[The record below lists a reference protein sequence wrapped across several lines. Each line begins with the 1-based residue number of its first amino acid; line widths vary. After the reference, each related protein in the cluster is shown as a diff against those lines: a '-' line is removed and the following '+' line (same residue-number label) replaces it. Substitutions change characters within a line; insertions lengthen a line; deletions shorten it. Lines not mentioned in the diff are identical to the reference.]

1 MPATIAARARP
12 IRASVQATLWSET
25 SREAAVRARSFV
37 GPQGEQVYAVIEYW
51 SDDPGYG
58 ITQPELAERLS
69 LGRPSVCARVRA
81 LELAGRIEKI
91 PGVKRDGCAAYR
103 VRG

>member
-1 MPATIAARARP
+1 MPYLDVNQQLP
-12 IRASVQATLWSET
+12 FQSGSET

-37 GPQGEQVYAVIEYW
+37 GPQGEQVYAVIAKW
-51 SDDPGYG
+51 SWDPGYG
-58 ITQPELAERLS
+58 RTQKEIAEAEGLPRA
-69 LGRPSVCARVRA
+69 SVCARVRA
-81 LELAGRIEKI
+81 LEQQGRIEKI